1 MTKPQGF
8 HSEQYKQQGGANG
21 ATLRT
26 CTLAE
31 VHDVFRRWLGDDYDM
46 ESLDAVLAVA
56 AGERLHGDPA
66 WLLII
71 SGSGNAKTET
81 VQAVTGLGAHIV
93 STISS
98 DGALLSASSRKQT
111 VKGATGGLLRAI
123 GKRGILVIK
132 DFTSILSTSREIRA
146 SILAAL
152 REIHDGR
159 WVRNVGTDGGQTLTW
174 EGRIVVIGACTTAW
188 DAAHSVIA
196 TMGDRF
202 VTIRPDS
209 HQGRISGGLRAVRN
223 TGGEV
228 AMRQELAEAVA
239 GLVGGINFGTAY
251 TLTDDDETRIVRAA
265 ELVTLARTGV
275 EVDYRGDVID
285 AHDPEMPTRLA
296 KQLTQI
302 MRGSLAI
309 GMTHNAALR
318 LVIRCARDSMPQL
331 RLMLLRDV
339 SDHPGARVIDI
350 RRRLQKPRA
359 TVDRTLQALH
369 MLGLMVCRE
378 SEIERAGRIVQE
390 RHYSLAEGVTLSP
403 LAIPDLS
410 VPPYDS
416 STHILTDKSGTG
428 ETQGSPVTVLDRPP
442 EPAAR
447 RPPTKIA
454 TRPRQPGAPWL
465 VNGARVIESHRDRAI
480 IELKINAVLTNLTGA
495 GPSKSAASCSPG
507 SLHRDDRPPPAACLR

>member
-8 HSEQYKQQGGANG
+8 HSEHYKRQGGGNG
-21 ATLRT
+21 AALRA

-46 ESLDAVLAVA
+46 ESLDAVLGVA
-56 AGERLHGDPA
+56 AGERLPGDPA

-98 DGALLSASSRKQT
+98 DGALLSASSRKQQ

-188 DAAHSVIA
+188 DAAHSVA

-239 GLVGGINFGTAY
+239 GLVGGIKFGTTY

-302 MRGSLAI
+302 TLA
-309 GMTHNAALR
+309 
-318 LVIRCARDSMPQL
+318 
-331 RLMLLRDV
+331 
-339 SDHPGARVIDI
+339 
-350 RRRLQKPRA
+350 
-359 TVDRTLQALH
+359 
-369 MLGLMVCRE
+369 
-378 SEIERAGRIVQE
+378 
-390 RHYSLAEGVTLSP
+390 
-403 LAIPDLS
+403 
-410 VPPYDS
+410 
-416 STHILTDKSGTG
+416 
-428 ETQGSPVTVLDRPP
+428 
-442 EPAAR
+442 
-447 RPPTKIA
+447 
-454 TRPRQPGAPWL
+454 
-465 VNGARVIESHRDRAI
+465 
-480 IELKINAVLTNLTGA
+480 
-495 GPSKSAASCSPG
+495 
-507 SLHRDDRPPPAACLR
+507 